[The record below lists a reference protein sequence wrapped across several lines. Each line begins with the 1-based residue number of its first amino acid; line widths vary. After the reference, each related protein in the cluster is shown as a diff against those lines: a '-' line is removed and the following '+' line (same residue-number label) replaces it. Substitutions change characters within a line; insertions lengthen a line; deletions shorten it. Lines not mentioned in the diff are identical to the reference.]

1 MPKNYPLP
9 EKEYYPTPDETV
21 QRLFSIIPINPEWTY
36 LEPCR
41 GKAQAIYKHMPEGS
55 QWAEWSE
62 GVDYL
67 ETRFSPV
74 DCIITNPPFSL
85 TQQFLEKSF
94 QEADV
99 VIYLQRLNYLGSKG
113 RKDFWNNHK
122 PTNMI
127 ILSKRPSFSGDGNT
141 DPTDYAFY
149 VFDKKGRLG
158 LTDTFY
164 FV

>member
-1 MPKNYPLP
+1 MANKYNTPAH
-9 EKEYYPTPDETV
+9 EHYPTPDEAIKS
-21 QRLFSIIPINPEWTY
+21 LFEIVEIHGEWIY

-41 GKAQAIYKHMPEGS
+41 GVNQRIYKYLPPGS
-55 QWAEWSE
+55 LWAELEE

-67 ETRFSPV
+67 ETKFPRV

-99 VIYLQRLNYLGSKG
+99 VIYLQRLNYLSSKK
-113 RKDFWNNHK
+113 RKDFWKNHK
-122 PTNMI
+122 PDHLVV
-127 ILSKRPSFSGDGNT
+127 LSKRPSFVAGGKDK
-141 DPTDYAFY
+141 TDYAWY
-149 VFDKKGRLG
+149 IWDRKGRLG

-164 FV
+164 FT